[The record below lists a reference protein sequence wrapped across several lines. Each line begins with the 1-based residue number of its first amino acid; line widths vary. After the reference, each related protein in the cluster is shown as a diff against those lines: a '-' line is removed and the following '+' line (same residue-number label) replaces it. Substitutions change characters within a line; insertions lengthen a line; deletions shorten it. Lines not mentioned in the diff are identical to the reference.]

1 MPPLFENAVKARA
14 TASAKVTVSLSGV
27 LMLESLR
34 QGDGEFQANLAYVL
48 RSRLGEEKG
57 SLHL

>member
-1 MPPLFENAVKARA
+1 MPPLFENAVKATA
-14 TASAKVTVSLSGV
+14 TVSTKVTVSLSGV

-34 QGDGEFQANLAYVL
+34 QGDGNLAYVL